1 MAAFQRLDASA
12 RFGFRFL
19 CAAWMAGSAAV
30 LRLLSGGA
38 AVPLAILS
46 LLAAC
51 AAFGAGLLWR
61 TRASGL
67 RELVESTAA
76 LGFWAGVFSMVV

>member
-1 MAAFQRLDASA
+1 MAAFQRLDGSA

-19 CAAWMAGSAAV
+19 CAAWLAGSTASV
-30 LRLLSGGA
+30 RLLSAEA
-38 AVPLAILS
+38 AVALGILV